1 LEVTLRQRESATIYD
16 VADRA
21 GLSIASVSRVLNQRG
36 KPTIDTRERVMKAVR
51 ELGYVPDGAALAL
64 SRGLKEV
71 VGVVFRRGEQAGFAG
86 EDESPLFDE
95 IVNRGIQTSAH
106 LVGFDVL
113 ISLVS
118 GGDAAT
124 RLQVLAR
131 KADGLIIHDR
141 VISAPQLG
149 RLAAL
154 TPIVTL
160 AGKPTPGVLSVRCDN
175 VGGMRALVRHLAL
188 DHGFRSFGY
197 VSGHR
202 DSPDNQAR
210 ARAVAAE
217 ASRHGCQL
225 FQGPEWVG
233 DYSAAAG
240 ARAISAL
247 LAKGTRL
254 PRCIVCAND
263 QTALG
268 VMHALDRQG
277 FRVPEDVAVTGF
289 DDLAFAG
296 HLRPTLTTVRQPIR
310 EMGATAFDLLHQ
322 VIVGGGGAHNVL
334 LPAVPV
340 LRESCGCSAS

>member
-1 LEVTLRQRESATIYD
+1 MTPRQRESATIYD

-36 KPTIDTRERVMKAVR
+36 KPTDDTRERVMKAVR
-51 ELGYVPDGAALAL
+51 ELSYVPDGAALAL

-141 VISAPQLG
+141 VISSAQLA

-160 AGKPTPGVLSVRCDN
+160 AGKPAPGVLSVRCDN
-175 VGGMRALVRHLAL
+175 EGGMRALVRHLAL
-188 DHGFRSFGY
+188 EHGFRSLGY

-202 DSPDNQAR
+202 DSPDNRAR
-210 ARAVAAE
+210 ARAVALE
-217 ASRHGCQL
+217 AKEHGCQL
-225 FQGPEWVG
+225 LQGPEWVG
-233 DYSAAAG
+233 DYSAGGG

-247 LAKGTRL
+247 LAAGVPL
-254 PRCIVCAND
+254 PGCVVCAND

-268 VMHALDRQG
+268 VMHALGRHG
-277 FRVPEDVAVTGF
+277 VRVPEDVAVTGF
-289 DDLAFAG
+289 DDLAFAR

-310 EMGATAFDLLHQ
+310 EMGASAFDLLHR
-322 VIVGGGGAHNVL
+322 VITGADGAQDIL
-334 LPAVPV
+334 LPAEPV
-340 LRESCGCSAS
+340 VRESCGCSAM

>member
-1 LEVTLRQRESATIYD
+1 VTLRPRESTTIYD
-16 VADRA
+16 VAHRA

-36 KPTIDTRERVMKAVR
+36 KPTVETRERVMKAVR
-51 ELGYVPDGAALAL
+51 ELSYVPDGAALAL

-118 GGDAAT
+118 GSDAAT

-141 VISAPQLG
+141 VISAPQLA

-160 AGKPTPGVLSVRCDN
+160 ASKPIPGVLSVRCDN
-175 VGGMRALVRHLAL
+175 GGGMRALVRHLAV

-197 VSGHR
+197 VSGHV

-210 ARAVAAE
+210 ARAVALE
-217 ASRHGCQL
+217 ARRNGCQL
-225 FQGPEWVG
+225 LRGPEWVG
-233 DYSAAAG
+233 DYSAAGG

-247 LAKGTRL
+247 LSAGTRL
-254 PRCIVCAND
+254 PRCIICAND

-268 VMHALDRQG
+268 VMHALDRHG
-277 FRVPEDVAVTGF
+277 FPVPGDVAVTGF
-289 DDLAFAG
+289 DDLAFAR

-310 EMGATAFDLLHQ
+310 EMGASAFDLLHRI
-322 VIVGGGGAHNVL
+322 IVGGGGAHDIL
-334 LPAVPV
+334 LPAIPV
-340 LRESCGCSAS
+340 VRESCGCSAA